1 MKKQVSIRTRI
12 TTTFLISLCMVF
24 VVVAV
29 FFNLTINSY
38 IDSEIVNQLDQAVTW
53 VEMFF
58 PKEDSGEGEPPTR
71 EGEAT
76 LPEMA
81 EGARVIAR
89 SVSQLSQVQAFV
101 VNSTHTLQV
110 SREGENGTVTEEM
123 LGILKEAKARK
134 IELDDKKQHNI
145 RANGR
150 EYVLTGTQIQLRW
163 VYEDIPVSESEMT
176 VVFYI
181 DNTGLNLLTRRV
193 NRFLLLIILL
203 TGAAAVVVITFVTKR
218 MVRPIRELSR
228 FAVAIGNGDFRRRK
242 IVTRETELIELG
254 ESMNQTAG
262 HLERYDSEQ
271 KLFFQNVSHEL
282 RTPLMSIKGYAEG
295 VKYHMFEN
303 NDEPADV
310 ILAEADRLTE
320 MVEDLIYVSKI
331 DSIKTDTVYAEAD
344 LREILSQCGNN
355 LKGVV
360 FNSGITI
367 EYHFPE
373 HPVLILC
380 DERQWEKAFGNILSN
395 GLRFA
400 KTRIDVTCS
409 ETSEEAIVAVQDDG
423 EGIEPESLPH
433 IFERFFKGKKGK
445 HGIGMAIAKSVFENH
460 GGAITAE
467 NNETGALF
475 LVRLPKRKG
484 GEENGTVYPDG
495 TAAGQ

>member
-12 TTTFLISLCMVF
+12 ITTFLISLCTVF

-29 FFNLTINSY
+29 FFNLTINRY
-38 IDSEIVNQLDQAVTW
+38 IDSEIVNQLDQALEW

-58 PKEDSGEGEPPTR
+58 PKDDPSGAQPPVTQ
-71 EGEAT
+71 GEAT
-76 LPEMA
+76 LPQMV
-81 EGARVIAR
+81 EGARAIAR

-101 VNSTHTLQV
+101 VNSTHTIQV
-110 SREGENGTVTEEM
+110 PREGEDGTIKVE
-123 LGILKEAKARK
+123 IQRIIKAAQERE
-134 IELDDKKQHNI
+134 IQLDDRRQHNLHV
-145 RANGR
+145 NGKD
-150 EYVLTGTQIQLRW
+150 YVLTGTQIQLQW
-163 VYEDIPVSESEMT
+163 GYGNIPVSESEMT

-181 DNTGLNLLTRRV
+181 DNTGLNLLARRV
-193 NRFLLLIILL
+193 NSFLMLIILL
-203 TGAAAVVVITFVTKR
+203 AGAAAVVAITLVTKR
-218 MVRPIRELSR
+218 MVRPIRELSK
-228 FAVAIGNGDFRRRK
+228 FAVSIGNGDFRRRK

-262 HLERYDSEQ
+262 QLEKYDSEQ

-295 VKYHMFEN
+295 LKYHMFE
-303 NDEPADV
+303 DDKEPADV
-310 ILAEADRLTE
+310 ILAEADRLTQ

-360 FNSGITI
+360 FNSGVTI

-373 HPVLILC
+373 EPVLIRC

-400 KTRIDVTCS
+400 KSRIDVTCR
-409 ETSEEAIVAVQDDG
+409 ENEDEVTVLVQDDG

-445 HGIGMAIAKSVFENH
+445 HGIGLAIAKSVFENH
-460 GGAITAE
+460 GGTITAE

-484 GEENGTVYPDG
+484 GEENGAVYPNG
-495 TAAGQ
+495 AAAGK